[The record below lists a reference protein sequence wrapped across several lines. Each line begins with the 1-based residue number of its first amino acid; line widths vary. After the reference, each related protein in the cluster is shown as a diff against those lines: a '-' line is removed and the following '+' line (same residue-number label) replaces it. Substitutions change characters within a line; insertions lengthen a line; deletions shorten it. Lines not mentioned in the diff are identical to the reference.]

1 MPRLYS
7 EEEPLRYEEEL
18 ELLQIE
24 LVRLQKHI
32 QEEQLRVLIIFEGR
46 DTAGKGGAIFRFTQ
60 YLNPRAMR
68 TVALPKPTEIE
79 KGQWFFQRYIKEL
92 PNPGEIV
99 FFDRSWYNRAVVEPV
114 MGFCSQEQYQRFLQ
128 QVPLLEKM
136 LIDDGIKLIKFWFS
150 IGIEEQKRRLKERQT
165 NPLKQWKI
173 STIDMLAQ
181 QKWHEFTR
189 YKELMFE
196 ATHTDYSPWVIID
209 GNDKEVARL
218 ESIKYVLSSM
228 DYARKGE
235 TGVSLENNPEV
246 ISKYVPLRQRVSS
259 TT

>member
-1 MPRLYS
+1 MATLYS
-7 EEEPLRYEEEL
+7 EEEILRYEEDL

-24 LVRLQKHI
+24 LVRLQRHI
-32 QEEQLRVLIIFEGR
+32 QETQTRLVLIFEGR

-68 TVALPKPTEIE
+68 TVAMPKPTEVE

-114 MGFCSQEQYQRFLQ
+114 MGFCTDEQYSLFLE

-150 IGIEEQKRRLKERQT
+150 IDIEEQKRRLRDRQI

-196 ATHTDYSPWVIID
+196 ATHRDYSPWVIIK
-209 GNDKEVARL
+209 GNDKEIARL
-218 ESIKYVLSSM
+218 ESIKYVLSNM
-228 DYARKGE
+228 EYAQKGE
-235 TGVSLENNPEV
+235 TGVSLECNSEI
-246 ISKYVPLRQRVSS
+246 ISRYEPLK
-259 TT
+259 

>member
-1 MPRLYS
+1 
-7 EEEPLRYEEEL
+7 
-18 ELLQIE
+18 
-24 LVRLQKHI
+24 
-32 QEEQLRVLIIFEGR
+32 
-46 DTAGKGGAIFRFTQ
+46 
-60 YLNPRAMR
+60 
-68 TVALPKPTEIE
+68 
-79 KGQWFFQRYIKEL
+79 KGQWFFQRYINEL

-150 IGIEEQKRRLKERQT
+150 IGIDEQKRRLKERQT

-228 DYARKGE
+228 DYAKKGE